1 MDFIPKRKGIFSIYC
16 PVILSPM
23 SVICSV
29 LLPPCSSF
37 AELSIWCSTAQ
48 PQDEGLLLT
57 GTPLSELE
65 YDQFFKPLRAPH
77 RASAICLIRALYGC
91 QNPLIQRL
99 DQYENHGVIPQGPV
113 CSNLPE
119 ILFFADFCT
128 FTFYRCTMKKYFVK
142 GLGKT
147 LRKMEEHPLK
157 GIGLLTSPRAIVA
170 GCIHLYSGEEVSGS
184 SGNIPLR

>member
-99 DQYENHGVIPQGPV
+99 DQYENHGVIPQG
-113 CSNLPE
+113 
-119 ILFFADFCT
+119 ARKDFEKDGRTPSERNRPAHISQSYCG
-128 FTFYRCTMKKYFVK
+128 R
-142 GLGKT
+142 
-147 LRKMEEHPLK
+147 
-157 GIGLLTSPRAIVA
+157 
-170 GCIHLYSGEEVSGS
+170 LYSSLFRGGGFWVIWEHSIEM
-184 SGNIPLR
+184 NKLLHTTAIL